1 MKNKLTL
8 TKKQKAAVLCCLP
21 FAAFGMLYLLKTAY
35 AAWVIPWMP
44 PCLIRTL
51 TGKRC
56 PSCGMTHSVFAL
68 CRLDFAESLRQN
80 ALVPFGVVLAALYYA
95 ELWTRALGKPKRL
108 FPRSGR
114 FWLGVI
120 AAVLL
125 YTVLRNILS
134 QFGG

>member
-1 MKNKLTL
+1 MKRKLIL
-8 TKKQKAAVLCCLP
+8 KKPQKIALLCILP
-21 FAAFGMLYLLKTAY
+21 FAAAGLLLLLKQAY
-35 AAWVIPWMP
+35 AAYIMPYVP
-44 PCLIRTL
+44 PCMLRTL
-51 TGKRC
+51 TGLRC

-68 CRLDFAESLRQN
+68 CRLDLAESLRQN